1 MLKTLPFNEHVAE
14 YEDWYE
20 RYPFVFQSEVEA
32 IRELL
37 PVGEHI
43 YGIEVALGTGR
54 FSEALGIKEGVEPAG
69 NMRALAVK
77 RGVDVMDAEAEAL
90 PYKDNKYDFVLMV
103 FCVSYFDDLHESFKE
118 AHRVLKNGGSLIVGF
133 IEKDSIIGKF
143 YEARKPQSVF
153 YKDANFYSVE
163 RIISELKRAGFRE
176 LSFSQTLFHNLDDI
190 KKPEPSMP
198 GYGKGS
204 FVIIKSL
211 KK

>member
-14 YEDWYE
+14 YEDWFE

-37 PVGEHI
+37 PFGKTI
-43 YGIEVALGTGR
+43 YGIEIALGTGK
-54 FSEALGIKEGVEPAG
+54 FSEALGIKEGVEPAA
-69 NMRALAVK
+69 NMRTLAIK
-77 RGVDVMDAEAEAL
+77 WGIEVMDAEAEAL

-103 FCVSYFDDLHESFKE
+103 FCVSYFDDLHGAFKE
-118 AHRVLKNGGSLIVGF
+118 AHRVLKNGGSLILGF
-133 IEKDSIIGKF
+133 IEKNSPIGKF
-143 YEARKPQSVF
+143 YEARKPVSVF

-163 RIISELKRAGFRE
+163 RILNELKRAGFRN

-190 KKPEPSMP
+190 KMLEPSMP

-204 FVIIKSL
+204 FVIIKSN